1 MPRPKQHQVK
11 LSKDQYW
18 QLHELINK
26 GHGSARVIRR
36 AHVLLLAA
44 EDRED
49 REVAEALHLN
59 AQTVYQLR
67 KRFAQE
73 GLEAA
78 LYDKPRLG
86 SKPRLD
92 SKQKALLVALACSQ
106 PDDRES
112 WTMQLLAD
120 KLVELKVRTG
130 PFPGA
135 VLSKTVDAISD
146 ETVRRTLKK
155 TNLSRGKR
163 SSLEWA

>member
-1 MPRPKQHQVK
+1 MPRPKQHFVK
-11 LSKDQYW
+11 LSETQTQ

-26 GHGSARVIRR
+26 GRASARVIRR

-49 REVAEALHLN
+49 KEVAAALHLN

-67 KRFAQE
+67 KRFALG
-73 GLEAA
+73 GLEAT

-86 SKPRLD
+86 SKPMLD
-92 SKQKALLVALACSQ
+92 GKQEALLIALACSQ
-106 PDDRES
+106 PEDREN

-120 KLVELKVRTG
+120 KLVELKV
-130 PFPGA
+130 
-135 VLSKTVDAISD
+135 VEAISD

-155 TNLSRGKR
+155 TTSSRGRR
-163 SSLEWA
+163 SSGVSAR

>member
-1 MPRPKQHQVK
+1 MPRPKQHCVK
-11 LSKDQYW
+11 LSETQTQ

-26 GHGSARVIRR
+26 GRASARVIRR

-49 REVAEALHLN
+49 KEVAAALHLN

-67 KRFAQE
+67 KRFALE
-73 GLEAA
+73 GLEAT

-86 SKPRLD
+86 SKPMLD
-92 SKQKALLVALACSQ
+92 GKQEALLIALACSQ
-106 PDDRES
+106 PDERES

-120 KLVELKVRTG
+120 KLVELKV
-130 PFPGA
+130 
-135 VLSKTVDAISD
+135 VDAISD

-155 TNLSRGKR
+155 TSLSRGKR
-163 SSLEWA
+163 SSGASAR